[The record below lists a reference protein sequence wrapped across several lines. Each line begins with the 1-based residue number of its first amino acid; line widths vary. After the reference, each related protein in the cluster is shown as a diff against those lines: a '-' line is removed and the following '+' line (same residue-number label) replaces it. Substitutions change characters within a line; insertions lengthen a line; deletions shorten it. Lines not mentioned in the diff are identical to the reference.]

1 MTDTTTPVTDTAA
14 LVDIHLTAY
23 AEPDRARRTELLS
36 QVWADDGQLL
46 DPPFDGTGVAGIA
59 DLVDTVLEHFPGH
72 TFRRTT
78 AVDEHHTFARYGWDL
93 VGPDGTV
100 AVGGMDVVEVAGG
113 RLVRV
118 IGFFGDLAALDAAA
132 RATTHLAP

>member
-1 MTDTTTPVTDTAA
+1 MTDTTAPDTTAPVTTAPVGGTAA
-14 LVDIHLTAY
+14 LVDVHLAAY
-23 AEPDRARRTELLS
+23 AEPDRARRTELLA

-78 AVDEHHTFARYGWDL
+78 VIDEHHGIARYGWEL
-93 VGPDGTV
+93 VAGDGAI
-100 AVGGMDVVEVAGG
+100 AVGGTDIAEIVDG
-113 RLVRV
+113 RLTRI
-118 IGFFGDLAALDAAA
+118 IGFFGDLAAA
-132 RATTHLAP
+132 